1 MNNPPADSPN
11 FDPVPR
17 EIEVTKL
24 PKSKILFI
32 QSDRAM
38 LIYCR
43 LLLDEQYCVVVA
55 RDCHEGLDLAASEA
69 PDLILIDL
77 GEEADQGLALC
88 GKILRGKATRKIPLI
103 VLYDMRHREN
113 VGRARKMGVV
123 DHIPKPII
131 PTLFLKRIQTALERY
146 SRT

>member
-1 MNNPPADSPN
+1 MDSPT
-11 FDPVPR
+11 FEPVPR

-24 PKSKILFI
+24 LKSKILFI
-32 QSDRAM
+32 QSDKAI
-38 LIYCR
+38 LNYCR
-43 LLLDEQYCVVVA
+43 LLLDEQYSVLAA
-55 RDCHEGLDLAASEA
+55 RDCREGLELAAREA
-69 PDLILIDL
+69 PDLILVDL

-88 GKILRGKATRKIPLI
+88 GAVLREKTTRKIPLI
-103 VLYDMRHREN
+103 VLYDMRHREF

-146 SRT
+146 PGA